1 LSKDDKQIAVSRIAW
16 RMKYADIAAVVNMD
30 RTTASDH
37 FKYLIVPEI
46 RRWRDVVIPPVD
58 TQKAI

>member
-1 LSKDDKQIAVSRIAW
+1 MAKEDKQIAVSRIAW

-37 FKYLIVPEI
+37 FKLLIVPEI
-46 RRWRDVVIPPVD
+46 RRWRDAVIPPVD
-58 TQKAI
+58 TPKAM